1 MSALSNWREEFN
13 LSEVVTG
20 KMTDKE
26 ALRKV
31 SEKSGINNKV
41 TINPK
46 LDEAVKEI
54 GGEVV
59 AMVEADT
66 TAQKQRLDMKQ
77 MILDRQKLKLRR
89 KDMSAAKQEKKVGV
103 EGDSTGASKQANVIA
118 QEEKFT
124 PHKMIDPSTKKEY
137 WASTHE
143 EHIKYK
149 DKGYVHEAADVKLES
164 EKNCGCGQN
173 PCITYGKKKL
183 SQTQKVDE
191 GDNEKKR
198 KNALLIQ
205 KVIGEGG
212 VLTAIGRTKKK
223 EERKP
228 QKAMDAGAKV
238 RRAMKRREHAKYV
251 SGSEDNVPDD
261 IREGGYQPEIEHS
274 KLGDAKKKKD
284 KERESKL
291 PPHLQGDAIGK
302 MKKAFSQE
310 GYRVLAKGDDGKRAQ
325 FSYKDEKD
333 AKKFASTFKKATV
346 TKEDKAFD
354 FVKNKLKA
362 KYGDGVLT
370 TGEKMKPQTAA
381 EKAKARAHQAK
392 VDKENA
398 AERAKDPSQGRYPK
412 G

>member
-26 ALRKV
+26 ALGKV
-31 SEKSGINNKV
+31 SEKKGINNKV

-54 GGEVV
+54 GGEVIS
-59 AMVEADT
+59 MVEQDT
-66 TAQKQRLDMKQ
+66 TAQKQRIDMKQ

-89 KDMSAAKQEKKVGV
+89 KDLSQAKREKQNDI
-103 EGDSTGASKQANVIA
+103 EGDPTGASKQANVIA

-205 KVIGEGG
+205 KVIGEG
-212 VLTAIGRTKKK
+212 VLTAIGRRKKK

-228 QKAMDAGAKV
+228 QKAMDAGARAKRMLQRKV
-238 RRAMKRREHAKYV
+238 HAKYV
-251 SGSEDNVPDD
+251 SGSEDLVPDEMRD
-261 IREGGYQPEIEHS
+261 
-274 KLGDAKKKKD
+274 
-284 KERESKL
+284 
-291 PPHLQGDAIGK
+291 
-302 MKKAFSQE
+302 
-310 GYRVLAKGDDGKRAQ
+310 
-325 FSYKDEKD
+325 
-333 AKKFASTFKKATV
+333 
-346 TKEDKAFD
+346 
-354 FVKNKLKA
+354 
-362 KYGDGVLT
+362 
-370 TGEKMKPQTAA
+370 
-381 EKAKARAHQAK
+381 
-392 VDKENA
+392 
-398 AERAKDPSQGRYPK
+398 
-412 G
+412 